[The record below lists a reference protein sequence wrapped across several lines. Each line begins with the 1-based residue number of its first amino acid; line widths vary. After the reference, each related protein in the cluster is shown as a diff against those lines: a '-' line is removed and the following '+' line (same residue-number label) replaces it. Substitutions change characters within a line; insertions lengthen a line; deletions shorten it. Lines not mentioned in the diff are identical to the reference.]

1 MEPQEGKANPG
12 ITDWTPRTPGAHR
25 RHLPTDT
32 LSLTQALYSG
42 DKHQCV
48 LTLMCP

>member
-32 LSLTQALYSG
+32 LSLTPALYSG
-42 DKHQCV
+42 DKH
-48 LTLMCP
+48 TP